1 MNDATDF
8 DAAVNSLLIDN
19 QPEAEAEA
27 TEAPQ
32 DAPEVDETDV
42 EDDAA
47 EEVEADEQET
57 DEDADEASE
66 EDDDAEE
73 GDDAEDEP
81 ETVTVKVD
89 GIEKQ
94 VTIDELKRSYS
105 GQEYIQ
111 KGMQEAAAK
120 RKEAEATYN
129 ALQQEQQRFLET
141 VKQFQEQGFKA
152 PPQKPDPELLTT
164 DPIGYMQEQ
173 ARYDAEVGQYQAQ
186 QAQLQ
191 KMQEHQSQLTQHAQQ
206 VYLQEQAE
214 LLKQRIPE
222 LADPEK
228 AKSVKESLVKV
239 GSEAYGFS
247 AEELGAIT
255 DARAV
260 QVLHDAAKWR
270 ELQAGKAK
278 AQKKPTAPRNVKPG
292 GKRTE
297 PAQIVR
303 KKKLAQA
310 KKSGNLDD
318 FASLLLE

>member
-8 DAAVNSLLIDN
+8 ETAVNSLLIDN
-19 QPEAEAEA
+19 QPEAETEA
-27 TEAPQ
+27 TEEPQ
-32 DAPEVDETDV
+32 DATEVDDVDV

-57 DEDADEASE
+57 DEDAGEASE
-66 EDDDAEE
+66 EDDAEE

-89 GIEKQ
+89 GIEKK

-120 RKEAEATYN
+120 RKEAEATYQ

-173 ARYDAEVGQYQAQ
+173 ARYDAEMGQYQAQ
-186 QAQLQ
+186 QDQLQ
-191 KMQEHQSQLTQHAQQ
+191 KAQQHQSQLTQHAQQ

-270 ELQAGKAK
+270 ELQTGKAK

-297 PAQIVR
+297 PAQVVR

-310 KKSGNLDD
+310 KKSGSLDD